1 MVGKQST
8 DDPLRINKVTTFAE
22 KKLIH
27 KEKLLSPA
35 PVKNINPK
43 IIELSIGFLPK
54 KRSWVLREN
63 TQLHFTQG
71 HFSEFSQFFFPT
83 LI

>member
-1 MVGKQST
+1 MVWKQST
-8 DDPLRINKVTTFAE
+8 DEPLRINKVTTFAE

-54 KRSWVLREN
+54 KELGIEREYSVTFHPRSLLR
-63 TQLHFTQG
+63 
-71 HFSEFSQFFFPT
+71 
-83 LI
+83 I